1 MAIPN
6 ESEFLAKIQDDI
18 DQKKLVLP
26 TLPEVALQVRNAAE
40 DENITAQQLAEI
52 IATDAALTAR
62 LLQVA
67 NSSLFRARQNIDS
80 IQIAITR
87 MGKTVVQN
95 LITSFV
101 MQQMFQ
107 PTSEILDQRFRDLW
121 AHSVQVAAISRV
133 LAKQN
138 TDLDPDQAMLAGLIH
153 DIGTLP
159 ILSAVENE
167 NNLVIDVEALDDL
180 IYRLHPQLGKMIVEG
195 WGFPDSLTTAVSEH
209 ENLQRDT
216 GAKADYADVVLIANL
231 QAHAHQK
238 HPLGEYDWSTV
249 PAFAKLGLAH
259 DVELIEMEGVAEE
272 IQEVEEIFL

>member
-1 MAIPN
+1 MSIPS
-6 ESEFLAKIQDDI
+6 ESEFLEKIQRDI
-18 DQKKLVLP
+18 DQRKLILP
-26 TLPEVALQVRNAAE
+26 TLPEVALQVKNAAD

-67 NSSLFRARQNIDS
+67 NSSLFRAKQHIDS

-87 MGKTVVQN
+87 MGKTVVRN
-95 LITSFV
+95 LVTSFV

-107 PTSEILDQRFRDLW
+107 PTSELLDERFRTLW
-121 AHSVQVAAISRV
+121 AHSVQVAAISRA
-133 LAKQN
+133 LAKQTN
-138 TDLDPDQAMLAGLIH
+138 GLDPDQAMLAGLIH

-159 ILSAVENE
+159 ILAVAEE
-167 NNLVIDVEALDDL
+167 NNQLVIDVDALDGL
-180 IYRLHPQLGKMIVEG
+180 IFRLHPQLGKLIVES
-195 WGFPDSLTTAVSEH
+195 WGFPDSLVSVVAEH
-209 ENLQRDT
+209 EDLQRNS
-216 GAKADYADVVLIANL
+216 GSIPDYCDVVQVANL

-238 HPLGEYDWSTV
+238 HPLSDCDWSQV

-259 DVELIEMEGVAEE
+259 DVEIIEMEGMAEE